1 MPEKKLQKKLR
12 EQYKKTMKRA
22 INKKVGTITIIITED
37 TYDKAITAFNFAV
50 SAIEMGIKVNMFFTA
65 RGINILRK
73 SYKPRRAKWGEAPI
87 GWKESFIKR
96 RGGATLAQLMYQA
109 KDMGVQINM
118 CYTSMISTGLQ
129 EKMFINGIKI
139 LTMPEFL
146 QNAIE
151 TDANFL
157 IG

>member
-1 MPEKKLQKKLR
+1 MPLKKIPKELR

-22 INKKVGTITIIITED
+22 INKNVGAITIIITED

-87 GWKESFIKR
+87 GWKEFFIKR
-96 RGGATLAQLMYQA
+96 RGGATLGQLMYQA
-109 KDMGVQINM
+109 KDMGVHMNI
-118 CYTSMISTGLQ
+118 CYSSMISTGLE
-129 EKMFINGIKI
+129 EKMFINGIKVQ
-139 LTMPEFL
+139 TMPEFL

-151 TDANFL
+151 TNANFL

>member
-1 MPEKKLQKKLR
+1 MPDKKFQKELR
-12 EQYKKTMKRA
+12 EQYKKTLKRD
-22 INKKVGTITIIITED
+22 INKKVGFVTIIITED

-129 EKMFINGIKI
+129 EKMFIDGIKT

>member
-1 MPEKKLQKKLR
+1 MPEKKVQKELR

-50 SAIEMGIKVNMFFTA
+50 SAIEMGMKVNMFFTA

-87 GWKESFIKR
+87 GWKETYIKR

-109 KDMGVQINM
+109 NDLGIKMNL
-118 CYTSMISTGLQ
+118 CYSSMISMGLHEQ
-129 EKMFINGIKI
+129 MFLKGIKI
-139 LTMPEFL
+139 ITMPEFL
-146 QNAIE
+146 HSTIE
-151 TDANFL
+151 TDAHLL